1 MMGCRSSLSFSDGS
15 TDDEDEE
22 TSDASG
28 TRTSNTL
35 TTGASKSIVQ
45 KMPGLPARKQTSEPS
60 CIGCRYR
67 ESGVRVHVA
76 WERCSPE
83 VPEVTGAT
91 WGSVDEL

>member
-15 TDDEDEE
+15 KDVEE
-22 TSDASG
+22 ASEEAAG

-35 TTGASKSIVQ
+35 TTGVSKSIVQ

-60 CIGCRYR
+60 CIGWRYR

-91 WGSVDEL
+91 CGRVDEL